1 MLCINGQVSN
11 KVDSL
16 IKSSINV
23 TLTSSPLDIAA
34 LNSDISVE
42 AVFIDEPNDIR
53 RRTLA
58 FMYFECN
65 LTGLVSVVWRGSFR
79 YNLGVEDDCCG
90 FWVVVLTFFI
100 FSSIAY
106 GVSLYFQQNIHLKKK
121 KKNMMTLFQ
130 SLGELYRI
138 DCHLSYTVWMYRLVM
153 ASRPY

>member
-65 LTGLVSVVWRGSFR
+65 LTGLISVVCRGSFR

-100 FSSIAY
+100 FSSIALWRFFILSTEY
-106 GVSLYFQQNIHLKKK
+106 ASEEEEEEVYDDVVPKLGGVISDKLPL
-121 KKNMMTLFQ
+121 
-130 SLGELYRI
+130 
-138 DCHLSYTVWMYRLVM
+138 
-153 ASRPY
+153 